1 MQPEDGDIAH
11 GSKAVGLFRR
21 LTGPNGLVVGSAVLW
36 VVISTIY
43 AFSAPL
49 GGGPD
54 EAEHVEYVE
63 IMATDHRL
71 PVLPGYFGAARKSV
85 ETEQAQHPPLY
96 YGLLAPLR
104 AALGDIGTP
113 HARLVALRLLSLLLS
128 LLALPIML
136 ALAWALWPKE
146 PWKAAVSVG
155 LFALLP
161 QTAFMTAFV
170 TNSSLSMVLQ
180 ACVALLCWRML
191 SAAECRPRDWLLVG
205 LALGAAF
212 LTKVTSAWM
221 VGLVMVCA
229 VAASRRPSESLRR
242 RATCWLALIASCVV
256 IVGPWL
262 ARNKSLYG
270 SSLPERVTTRRLHQ
284 AGFVGMIAYPEDTA
298 WAALFMAREIV
309 PTYTT
314 PYWLIRP
321 GFSPH
326 VSMPLL
332 IGLSLP
338 ALGALGLG
346 VVRRLR
352 HLKGRAWPRRDTY
365 LAGIATSLALSLLV
379 VLYMAVRDMHVMVCL
394 GRYVWE
400 MSVPLSL
407 LLAQGLFSVRSPR
420 LRTALIAGTLAWLTV
435 ASVWVCQ
442 YCLSFFAG
450 DIAGH
455 VPTQ

>member
-1 MQPEDGDIAH
+1 MQPADNQMTH
-11 GSKAVGLFRR
+11 GRKAVGLFRR
-21 LTGPNGLVVGSAVLW
+21 LSGPNGLVVGSAVLW
-36 VVISTIY
+36 VVISTICVF
-43 AFSAPL
+43 AAPL

-63 IMATDHRL
+63 ILATELRL
-71 PVLPGYFGAARKSV
+71 PVLPGYFGSATDAV

-104 AALGDIGTP
+104 AALRDMGTP

-128 LLALPIML
+128 LLAFPVML
-136 ALAWALWPKE
+136 ALGRAFWPEE
-146 PWKAAVSVG
+146 PWKVAVSVG

-161 QTAFMTAFV
+161 QTAFMAAFV

-191 SAAECRPRDWLLVG
+191 SAPECRRRDWLYVG
-205 LALGAAF
+205 LALGLALLA
-212 LTKVTSAWM
+212 KATSFWM
-221 VGLVMVCA
+221 VGLVVVCA
-229 VAASRRPSESLRR
+229 VAASRRPSESIRR
-242 RATCWLALIASCVV
+242 RATCWLALVASCLV

-270 SSLPERVTTRRLHQ
+270 TSLPERVTTRRLHQ
-284 AGFVGMIAYPEDTA
+284 AGLVGMIAYPEDTA
-298 WAALFMAREIV
+298 WAALFMVREIV

-321 GFSPH
+321 GFSPY

-379 VLYMAVRDMHVMVCL
+379 VLYMAVRDMNVMVCL

-400 MSVPLSL
+400 MSVPISL
-407 LLAQGLFSVRSPR
+407 LVAQGLFSVRRPR
-420 LRTALIAGTLAWLTV
+420 LRLALIVGTLAWLTV

-442 YCLSFFAG
+442 YCLNFFAG
-450 DIAGH
+450 H
-455 VPTQ
+455 LPV